1 MDQGQSLNARVSI
14 VIPVYNSHNTLSK
27 CLDSMIAQTYLN
39 LEIICVNDCSKD
51 NSEEIIRDYQ
61 RKDDRVKLINHIEN
75 KNAGGAR
82 NSGIK
87 AATGTYVCF
96 VDNDDWLTPDAIEIL
111 VDESENSSIDFVA
124 ADWCEWFSEVN
135 YIEHLN
141 LLDNVSKDK
150 NCEYA
155 LKYGCRILGCLIR
168 REIFFRNNLFYPE
181 YSFWEDNAIGISL
194 LYSSNSI
201 KVVRK
206 SLYYYYV
213 SPGSSSRSFNL
224 RKTADRI
231 KTTQLAYDNLNRLG
245 FISERNKELV
255 NSHILCFSYFSI
267 RMLAINYSSEAKKLL
282 KLVIGAT
289 APLLP
294 NSTLKAL
301 HSNYVFTLA
310 HPILS
315 YYLWAIGYKCKET
328 FCK

>member
-1 MDQGQSLNARVSI
+1 MDQEQSLNDRVSI
-14 VIPVYNSHNTLSK
+14 VIPVYNSYKTLSK

-51 NSEEIIRDYQ
+51 NSEDIIRDYQ
-61 RKDDRVKLINHIEN
+61 SKDNRIKLINHIEN

-96 VDNDDWLTPDAIEIL
+96 VDNDDWMTPDAIDIL
-111 VDESENSSIDFVA
+111 VYESENCSIDFVA
-124 ADWCEWFSEVN
+124 PDWCEWFSEVK
-135 YIEHLN
+135 YINHTN
-141 LLDNVSKDK
+141 LLDNLSKDEI
-150 NCEYA
+150 CEYS
-155 LKYGCRILGCLIR
+155 LKYGYRILGCLIR
-168 REIFFRNNLFYPE
+168 REIFFRNNLFFPE
-181 YSFWEDNAIGISL
+181 YSYWEDNAIAISL
-194 LYSSNSI
+194 LYSSNRI

-213 SPGSSSRSFNL
+213 SPLSSSRSFNL

-231 KTTQLAYDNLNRLG
+231 NTTQLAYHNLNRLG
-245 FISERNKELV
+245 FISERNNELV
-255 NSHILCFSYFSI
+255 NYHILCFSYFTI

-282 KLVIGAT
+282 KLVIDTT

-301 HSNYVFTLA
+301 HLNYAFTLA
-310 HPILS
+310 YPILS
-315 YYLWAIGYKCKET
+315 YYFWAIAYKYKGL
-328 FCK
+328 FLK